1 MARWAIQR
9 GEVRRIFEANV
20 VINFRQ
26 QDAAKA
32 LRQRV
37 QTRVFRAARLTES
50 LDLFV
55 DGTLAGADLVTFN
68 DSLTLTLQQ
77 LLQVFGDLLAGLKLF
92 AALLAQLVETVLRRQ
107 PDRRPAHQRLG
118 ARLQLLQ
125 LLTQGH
131 ALFLSVRDAV
141 GQRRDARFQL
151 LMQRFQ
157 IVDIVAFALAFA
169 ELSQLTLGVLLLAQ
183 TLFQLVETAA
193 QPLRLVGLM
202 ALVNAV
208 AQQFARHV
216 PSFITRQRA
225 VNRRHQLVRLFELA
239 VRGLRHAHFLFQR
252 QHFLRRFLLFRLEGF
267 QPLVGALR
275 RQIRQMAQRL
285 RALQRLQRLV
295 ILNGA
300 GLLDVERLLI
310 VGELVFQLIHFQFGG
325 FGAGFVLFLLV
336 GGFRHHFILL
346 FQTDLQLVEIRF
358 VALNFFLLTQGGLH
372 QVQVIAGGLVIGFQI
387 ALRAVVLLQLAR
399 HLDVLI
405 LLGRQLRTRG
415 KEIATILQRL
425 IQVNAPLVGVT
436 HIVRRHV
443 VGGFADQVF
452 KQIAVRLG
460 YANGFQRHAVFPQR
474 RFHILERFT
483 HAAVFRQQV
492 VAQRAGNGAGD
503 PAVQRG
509 LNQAVVFATIG
520 GGTQTTRHHAQIEH

>member
-1 MARWAIQR
+1 M
-9 GEVRRIFEANV
+9 
-20 VINFRQ
+20 
-26 QDAAKA
+26 
-32 LRQRV
+32 
-37 QTRVFRAARLTES
+37 
-50 LDLFV
+50 
-55 DGTLAGADLVTFN
+55 
-68 DSLTLTLQQ
+68 
-77 LLQVFGDLLAGLKLF
+77 
-92 AALLAQLVETVLRRQ
+92 LAQLVKAVLRRQ

-118 ARLQLLQ
+118 TRLQLLQ
-125 LLTQGH
+125 LLTQRH
-131 ALFLSVRDAV
+131 ALLLSIGDAV

-169 ELSQLTLGVLLLAQ
+169 ELSQLALSVLLLAQ
-183 TLFQLVETAA
+183 ALFKLVEAAA
-193 QPLRLVGLM
+193 QPLRLLGLV
-202 ALVNAV
+202 ALVHAV

-216 PSFITRQRA
+216 PGFIARQRA
-225 VNRRHQLVRLFELA
+225 VNRRHQLVSLFKLA

-275 RQIRQMAQRL
+275 GQIRQMAQRL

-300 GLLDVERLLI
+300 GLLHIERLLI
-310 VGELVFQLIHFQFGG
+310 VGELAFQLIHFQLGG
-325 FGAGFVLFLLV
+325 LSAGFVLFLTID
-336 GGFRHHFILL
+336 GFRHHFILL

-358 VALNFFLLTQGGLH
+358 VALDFFLLTQRGLH

-387 ALRAVVLLQLAR
+387 ALRAVMLLQFAR
-399 HLDVLI
+399 HVDVLI
-405 LLGRQLRTRG
+405 LLSRQLRTRG
-415 KEIATILQRL
+415 EEIAAILQRL

-452 KQIAVRLG
+452 KQIAVGLG
-460 YANGFQRHAVFPQR
+460 NANGFQRHAVFPQR

-509 LNQAVVFATIG
+509 LNQAVVLATIG
-520 GGTQTTRHHAQIEH
+520 GGTQATRHHAQIEH